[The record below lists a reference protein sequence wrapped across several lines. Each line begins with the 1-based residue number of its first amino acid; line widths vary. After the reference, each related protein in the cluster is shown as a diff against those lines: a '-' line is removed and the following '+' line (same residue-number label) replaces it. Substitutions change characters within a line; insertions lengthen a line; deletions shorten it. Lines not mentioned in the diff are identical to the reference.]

1 MKLALKRNK
10 DMSKLREAILLL
22 IEGGTMPPRYKD
34 HPLADDW
41 HSRKCLEV
49 SV

>member
-22 IEGGTMPPRYKD
+22 VEGGTMPPRYKD
-34 HPLADDW
+34 HPLAGDW